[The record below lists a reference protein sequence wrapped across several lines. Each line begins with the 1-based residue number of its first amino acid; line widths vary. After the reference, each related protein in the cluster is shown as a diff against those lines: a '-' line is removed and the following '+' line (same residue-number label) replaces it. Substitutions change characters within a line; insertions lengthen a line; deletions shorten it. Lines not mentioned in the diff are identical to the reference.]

1 MTREERRPHDQL
13 TRERA
18 TDLPRRR
25 RSHQIPCRKR
35 FLEGENPRP
44 FTSFRAIEIGL
55 FAACKRPKR
64 AAQKPVS
71 VCYRETNCANVFPRG
86 SKKSIN
92 EIPAV
97 HRWKA
102 FDALIAWTD
111 KFSVTTY

>member
-1 MTREERRPHDQL
+1 MRDRL
-13 TRERA
+13 
-18 TDLPRRR
+18 
-25 RSHQIPCRKR
+25 
-35 FLEGENPRP
+35 GN
-44 FTSFRAIEIGL
+44 AIEIGL

-64 AAQKPVS
+64 AAQKTVS